1 MTNAQKWVAGFLL
14 LFLILFFLNQLT
26 KNSSGGNNAGY
37 TSPSAAVEKSG
48 RELFVSIGCS
58 DCHGTDLRG
67 TKKAPSLYSA
77 KDYWSRDNLIN
88 YLRNPLSYNGDERFE
103 NYKKQYPEKIMP
115 SFSQVNVKDLGK
127 IADYILSLK

>member
-26 KNSSGGNNAGY
+26 KKQYGDEGAGY
-37 TSPSAAVEKSG
+37 MSSSAAVDKTGE
-48 RELFVSIGCS
+48 ELFLSSGCTN
-58 DCHGTDLRG
+58 CHGTDMKG
-67 TKKAPSLYSA
+67 TKNGPSLYAA

-88 YLRNPLSYNGDERFE
+88 YLRNPSSFSGDDRFE
-103 NYKKQYPEKIMP
+103 AYKKQYPEKIMP
-115 SFSQVNVKDLGK
+115 SYSHIDVKDLGK